1 MAYAD
6 DLIKL
11 RKRLV
16 DGLSLG
22 VVDNNSKDLYE
33 ATLIQV
39 MNEAE
44 KQRQACVARAED
56 MRRQAAIADGQSHA
70 FSQVSSMVYSVINGF
85 IGAAEKQ
92 KREEEDRAGEMAEK
106 QAAMDAAARIV
117 EADNEDPSVKAI
129 VETMGED
136 PSKRR
141 KK

>member
-1 MAYAD
+1 MAYAE

-11 RKRLV
+11 RKRV
-16 DGLSLG
+16 SDALSLG
-22 VVDNNSKDLYE
+22 VVDDAAKDLYE

-70 FSQVSSMVYSVINGF
+70 FSQVSSIVYSVINGF
-85 IGAAEKQ
+85 VFAAEKQ
-92 KREEEDRAGEMAEK
+92 KREEQEFAAESAEK
-106 QAAMDAAARIV
+106 QAAMDAAADATTSAV
-117 EADNEDPSVKAI
+117 DAI
-129 VETMGED
+129 NETMGSED

>member
-1 MAYAD
+1 MAYAE

-11 RKRLV
+11 RKRV
-16 DGLSLG
+16 SDALSLG
-22 VVDNNSKDLYE
+22 VVDDTAKDLYE

-70 FSQVSSMVYSVINGF
+70 FSQVSSIVYSVINGF
-85 IGAAEKQ
+85 VFAAEKQ
-92 KREEEDRAGEMAEK
+92 KREEQEFAAESAEK
-106 QAAMDAAARIV
+106 QAAMDAAADTTSSAVDAI
-117 EADNEDPSVKAI
+117 NE
-129 VETMGED
+129 TLGGED

>member
-1 MAYAD
+1 MAYAE

-11 RKRLV
+11 RKRV
-16 DGLSLG
+16 SDALSLG
-22 VVDNNSKDLYE
+22 VVDDAAKDLYE

-70 FSQVSSMVYSVINGF
+70 FSQVSSIVYSVINGF
-85 IGAAEKQ
+85 VFAAEKQ
-92 KREEEDRAGEMAEK
+92 KREEQEFAAESAEK
-106 QAAMDAAARIV
+106 QAALDAAADATTSAV
-117 EADNEDPSVKAI
+117 DAI
-129 VETMGED
+129 NETMGSED